1 MLAEINYWQKC
12 FSFETDEQGLSEVQS
27 ENNDSDNIQNFWTK
41 VSQRMMGTIT
51 FNNSNIA

>member
-51 FNNSNIA
+51 FNNSNTA